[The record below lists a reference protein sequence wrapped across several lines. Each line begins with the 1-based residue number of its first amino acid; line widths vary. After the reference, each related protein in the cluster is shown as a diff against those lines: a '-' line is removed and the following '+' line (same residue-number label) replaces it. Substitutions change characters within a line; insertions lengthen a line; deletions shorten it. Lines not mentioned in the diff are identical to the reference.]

1 MIDKINILNKV
12 GMLSIEDKGMIVAGC
27 QIHYAV
33 KSNKPPNMD
42 KIKDFNY
49 GDGKF
54 SEFERPYE
62 IYKAE

>member
-1 MIDKINILNKV
+1 
-12 GMLSIEDKGMIVAGC
+12 MLSSEDKGMIVAGC

-33 KSNKPPNMD
+33 KFNKPPNMD

-49 GDGKF
+49 GDGKS
-54 SEFERPYE
+54 SEFERPCE